1 MDRHHDSIALMA
13 LTYLY
18 DDGDI
23 FAVYKPAGMH
33 SVQLPKGGGNSV
45 ADELLLTEPELSK
58 VSKQPGDAGLIHR
71 LDESTSGILVGATT
85 RPVWDKLF
93 EALLAGAIHKTYA
106 LIVEGEFTE
115 TRAITSWLG
124 SPHRGAK
131 KVKVYESEPAS
142 WARALK
148 GTTTYTARSYLL
160 GHAATI
166 LEAVASPA
174 RRHQVRAHAAHLG
187 FPLLGDTLYG
197 STRTLADMTR
207 EPREFFLHALK
218 VNFTH
223 PLTKAD
229 IEIVSEIGHELAHN
243 LYADS

>member
-1 MDRHHDSIALMA
+1 MP

-33 SVQLPKGGGNSV
+33 SVQLPKGGGSSI
-45 ADELLLTEPELSK
+45 ADELLKHSPLLSQA
-58 VSKQPGDAGLIHR
+58 SKQSGDAGLIHR
-71 LDESTSGILVGATT
+71 LDESTSGILIGATT
-85 RPVWDKLF
+85 RSVWDKLF
-93 EALLAGAIHKTYA
+93 EELLAGGFHKTYA
-106 LIVEGEFTE
+106 LIVDGEFTG

-131 KVKVYESEPAS
+131 KVKVYEREPAA
-142 WARALK
+142 WARALE
-148 GTTTYTARSYLL
+148 GTTTYTARRYLS
-160 GHAATI
+160 HRDATI
-166 LEAVASPA
+166 VEAVASPA

-187 FPLLGDTLYG
+187 FPLVGDALYG

-207 EPREFFLHALK
+207 APREFFLHALK

-223 PLTKAD
+223 PLTNAR
-229 IEIVSEIGHELAHN
+229 IEIVSEIEEELAPN
-243 LYADS
+243 FYADS

>member
-1 MDRHHDSIALMA
+1 MS

-18 DDGDI
+18 NDGDI

-33 SVQLPKGGGNSV
+33 SVQLPKGGGSSI
-45 ADELLLTEPELSK
+45 ADELLKHTPSLSQA
-58 VSKQPGDAGLIHR
+58 SKQAGDAGLIHR
-71 LDESTSGILVGATT
+71 LDESTSGILLGATT
-85 RPVWDKLF
+85 RSVWDMLF
-93 EALLAGAIHKTYA
+93 EALLAGEIHKTYA
-106 LIVEGEFTE
+106 LIVEGQFTG

-131 KVKVYESEPAS
+131 KVKVYEREPAS
-142 WARALK
+142 WARALE
-148 GTTTYTARSYLL
+148 GATTYTARSYLL
-160 GHAATI
+160 GQDATI

-197 STRTLADMTR
+197 STRPLADMTR
-207 EPREFFLHALK
+207 APREFFLHALK

-223 PLTKAD
+223 PLTKENL
-229 IEIVSEIGHELAHN
+229 EIVSEIGHEFAHN
-243 LYADS
+243 LYADN